1 MRKQVS
7 SEKDPKNFLRQAEKV
22 AASGQ
27 VEESLRL
34 FESCIR
40 GYLRE
45 RKPFKALAAAKVAK
59 TSLGKHP
66 RVHALLIRLFRSM
79 DLKGDLQKELDESCT
94 TLKKDRVRIFRGL
107 TGDEFIELLEIVR
120 LVDVGKGGFVFRQHD
135 TGEDIYLV
143 IDGALGVYRDSELMS
158 VLLPGDVFGE
168 LGFFFQAN
176 RSASVRALGKS
187 RLAKIPAQDLRP
199 LCERFAGLRQSLE
212 ALYHDRV
219 LKKAGEELRRH
230 PLVDLRNDVLTT
242 VRFSRGQVIDF
253 DGEAD
258 FTIVKHGIVE
268 TDMDEKGVKTKR
280 FLRPGHVVERFCG
293 PARANTDVE
302 LIRARIDLLGRE
314 TEEG

>member
-1 MRKQVS
+1 MKKPVS
-7 SEKDPKNFLRQAEKV
+7 PEKGPKELLRQAEKA
-22 AASGQ
+22 AASGEVQ
-27 VEESLRL
+27 AGLML

-45 RKPFKALAAAKVAK
+45 RQPFKALAAAKIAK
-59 TSLGKHP
+59 SSLGNHP
-66 RVHALLIRLFRSM
+66 KVHALLIRLLGSM
-79 DLKGDLQKELDESCT
+79 DLQGDLQEEYAQSCAALKMDEGT
-94 TLKKDRVRIFRGL
+94 IFKDL
-107 TGDEFIELLEIVR
+107 AGDEFTALLNIML
-120 LVDVGKGGFVFRQHD
+120 LVTARKGEFIIRQQD
-135 TGEDIYLV
+135 AGEDIYLV
-143 IDGALGVYRDSELMS
+143 IDGRVGVYRDDELMA

-176 RSASVRALGKS
+176 RSASVRALCKS
-187 RLAKIPAQDLRP
+187 RLAVIPARDLRP
-199 LCERFAGLRQSLE
+199 LCERFNGLRQSLE

-258 FTIVKHGIVE
+258 FTIIKHGVVE
-268 TDMDEKGVKTKR
+268 IDMDDKGVKTKR
-280 FLRPGHVVERFCG
+280 FLRPGHVMERFRG

-302 LIRARIDLLGRE
+302 LIRARIDLLGRQKR
-314 TEEG
+314 

>member
-1 MRKQVS
+1 MKKPVS
-7 SEKDPKNFLRQAEKV
+7 QEKDPKVLLRQAEKV

-27 VEESLRL
+27 VEESLGL

-66 RVHALLIRLFRSM
+66 RVHALLIRLFRTM
-79 DLKGDLQKELDESCT
+79 DLKGDLQKELEESCT
-94 TLKKDRVRIFRGL
+94 TLRKNEVSIFRGL

-120 LVDVGKGGFVFRQHD
+120 IFDVGKGGFIFRQHD

-143 IDGALGVYRDSELMS
+143 IDGTLGVYRDGELMS

-176 RSASVRALGKS
+176 RSASVKALGRS
-187 RLAKIPAQDLRP
+187 RLAMIPAQGLRP

-212 ALYHDRV
+212 TLYHDRV

-230 PLVDLRNDVLTT
+230 PLVDLRNDILTT

-268 TDMDEKGVKTKR
+268 IDMDDKGVKTKR
-280 FLRPGHVVERFCG
+280 FLRPGHVMEGFHG

-302 LIRARIDLLGRE
+302 LIRARVELLGRE
-314 TEEG
+314 KM